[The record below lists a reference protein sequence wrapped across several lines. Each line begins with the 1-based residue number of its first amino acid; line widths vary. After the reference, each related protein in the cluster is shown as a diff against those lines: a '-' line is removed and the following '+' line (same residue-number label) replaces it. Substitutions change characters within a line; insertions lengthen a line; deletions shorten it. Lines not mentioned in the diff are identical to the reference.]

1 MFAAEA
7 WVAGKIVLQI
17 NNEVLDGCAVNKTSE
32 LNQKA
37 NVIFFFLCESAPS

>member
-17 NNEVLDGCAVNKTSE
+17 NNEMLDEFAVNKMSGTESE
-32 LNQKA
+32 G
-37 NVIFFFLCESAPS
+37 

>member
-17 NNEVLDGCAVNKTSE
+17 NKEVLDEFAVNKTRE